1 MAHTPPMR
9 TLMLA
14 ILALVPCAGC
24 VVEVHEDGTS
34 PPPTAAPAPADG
46 PTVVVVE
53 GGSEAFML
61 KYTKDVP
68 EVYEGFKKACV
79 RLNIKISDTHQPGSG
94 NNWTA
99 SGFHS
104 SGTFDVQIG
113 LYRRDHKS
121 QTTLTVKSG
130 RFSEQQ
136 CREWARRIHAEI
148 GKQLGEDGR
157 N

>member
-1 MAHTPPMR
+1 MAYTPPMR

-14 ILALVPCAGC
+14 ILALAPCAGC
-24 VVEVHEDGTS
+24 IVEVHDDGS
-34 PPPTAAPAPADG
+34 AKDAPPPPPANPPA
-46 PTVVVVE
+46 VVVVE
-53 GGSEAFML
+53 GASEAFML

-121 QTTLTVKSG
+121 QTTVTVKSG

-136 CREWARRIHAEI
+136 CREWTRRIHVEI